1 MSLAGSPMVKAAGAC
16 AKVSYHVAIVEMI
29 RVHLFE
35 WRQYCASPRSHRGG
49 YSVLPAA
56 WFPLAN

>member
-1 MSLAGSPMVKAAGAC
+1 MVKAAGAC